1 MSNIKSSTK
10 YDKKFAAQNI
20 LYYPWVGKAYYT
32 TSPRV
37 LILGESHYYDYE
49 VEGNAKLKKQ
59 IDQDHYF
66 TRNIFANQKNNVYT
80 NTEAVLSNNLIDCKN
95 IANKISFY
103 NFFSHCL
110 GYGPSDNQ
118 KIKYVNKYLSES
130 QELFFK
136 IIQILNPDIVIVWGT
151 SDMWNWMP
159 HNESILISDNSVEKQ
174 YYYVDYPNTKIIH
187 IRHPSRDTDLYK
199 TACDIKS
206 FFEKNNFTYPLY

>member
-1 MSNIKSSTK
+1 MSVLTSSIK

-20 LYYPWVGKAYYT
+20 LYYPWVGKEYYK
-32 TSPRV
+32 SNPRV
-37 LILGESHYYDYE
+37 LVLGESHYYDYE
-49 VEGNAKLKKQ
+49 VDGNIKLKKH

-66 TRNIFANQKNNVYT
+66 TRDIFASQRNNVYS

-187 IRHPSRDTDLYK
+187 ICHPSRDTDLCK
-199 TACDIKS
+199 TACNIKS
-206 FFEKNNFTYPLY
+206 FFEKNNYRYPL